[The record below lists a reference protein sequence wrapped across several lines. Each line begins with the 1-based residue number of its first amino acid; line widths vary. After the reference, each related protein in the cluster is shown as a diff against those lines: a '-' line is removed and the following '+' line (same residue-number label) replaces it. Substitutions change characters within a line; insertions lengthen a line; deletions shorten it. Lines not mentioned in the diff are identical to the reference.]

1 MAENKDLLQQ
11 LINQSPVDYSLIT
24 QERTAKL
31 DLLIHLLSNSNRPVV
46 LCGSKGVGKTTL
58 LNVFQKWRNA
68 LWQTCLIQ
76 GRADVSLEQIQTR
89 LTELCPATETLA
101 SFFERQAMLHKKIV
115 LIIDDAG
122 NLPPYLIN
130 AIIDYAAA
138 HSVLNVIFVLTHDD
152 LATRNRSDNAI
163 EASHIIE
170 IPPLSEQQC
179 GDFLQHL
186 ALKSRLH
193 VPIHNITD
201 DMIAELYQKTHG
213 IPEKIIA
220 ELPRLVRPKKPGK
233 TAGVL
238 VMVLLILIVAWAVM
252 TVWSKNTLSLASLSS
267 LFTSLIH

>member
-1 MAENKDLLQQ
+1 MAENKDFIQQ

-58 LNVFQKWRNA
+58 LNVFQQWRNA

-76 GRADVSLEQIQTR
+76 GRADLSLEQIQMR
-89 LTELCPATETLA
+89 LSELCPASETLTI
-101 SFFERQAMLHKKIV
+101 FFERQAMLHKKIV

-122 NLPPYLIN
+122 SLPPYLIN

-138 HSVLNVIFVLTHDD
+138 YSVLNVIFVLTHDD
-152 LATRNRSDNAI
+152 LAIRNRSDNAI

-186 ALKSRLH
+186 ALKSKLH

-201 DMIAELYQKTHG
+201 DMIAELFQKTHG
-213 IPEKIIA
+213 IPEQIIA
-220 ELPRLVRPKKPGK
+220 QLPTLIRPKKKSKIMG
-233 TAGVL
+233 GL
-238 VMVLLILIVAWAVM
+238 VMMLLGLIVVWAVM
-252 TVWSKNTLSLASLSS
+252 TVWSKNTLSFASLSS
-267 LFTSLIH
+267 LLTSLIH

>member
-1 MAENKDLLQQ
+1 MAENKDLLHQ

-46 LCGSKGVGKTTL
+46 LCGSKGIGKTTL
-58 LNVFQKWRNA
+58 LNVFQQWRNA

-89 LTELCPATETLA
+89 LTEFCLLSQTLGD
-101 SFFERQAMLHKKIV
+101 FFEQLAAQHKKIV

-122 NLPPYLIN
+122 SLAPCLIN
-130 AIIDYAAA
+130 AIIDYSAA

-152 LATRNRSDNAI
+152 LAIKNRSDHAI
-163 EASHIIE
+163 EDSHIIE

-186 ALKSRLH
+186 AIKSRLN
-193 VPIHNITD
+193 VPIHSITD

-213 IPEKIIA
+213 IPEQIIA
-220 ELPRLVRPKKPGK
+220 ELPTLIRPKKKSKIMG
-233 TAGVL
+233 GL
-238 VMVLLILIVAWAVM
+238 VIVLLVLIVAWAVM
-252 TVWSKNTLSLASLSS
+252 TVWSKNTLSLATLSS
-267 LFTSLIH
+267 LLTSLIH